1 MCFLLWPLFC
11 LSWIRIHIS
20 LNVNANLKGCLE
32 AGEVGHE
39 GGLLQLQL
47 PQLALQLRG
56 AAGLLRLAV
65 QAVQV
70 LLVFLTQRKTTRCKS
85 ININF

>member
-1 MCFLLWPLFC
+1 
-11 LSWIRIHIS
+11 
-20 LNVNANLKGCLE
+20 VNADLKGCLE
-32 AGEVGHE
+32 VGEVGHE
-39 GGLLQLQL
+39 GGLLHLQL

-70 LLVFLTQRKTTRCKS
+70 LLVFLEKQHLQ
-85 ININF
+85 INQY